1 MTKLQVE
8 YLRLAFSFIVF
19 VFIITLLF
27 VLINQVQIDWF
38 TNLSKVLM
46 IPALVLS
53 IAIPIW
59 MIVDLIRKKV
69 TDKSIFNLTF
79 FITVISILLLLFAI
93 KILN

>member
-59 MIVDLIRKKV
+59 MIIDLIRKKV
-69 TDKSIFNLTF
+69 ADKSIFNLTF

>member
-69 TDKSIFNLTF
+69 ADKSIFNLTF